1 MLKPVK
7 QKQCRNKGCE
17 NTFTPFK
24 STDKYCSRE
33 CFKENYKPNLQL
45 SKIKPIKAVSDKRKE
60 LNRIYEKV
68 RIEVLSDAKFKCFIP
83 GCTNVANTLEHLM
96 KRKGFAD
103 DWAKENNIPL
113 LIDKRYLRACCLH
126 HNGELET
133 NPELSKQYQ
142 YSNVSGKKKSE
153 L

>member
-1 MLKPVK
+1 MSL
-7 QKQCRNKGCE
+7 
-17 NTFTPFK
+17 
-24 STDKYCSRE
+24 
-33 CFKENYKPNLQL
+33 FKEKVCKLSGVVWKQYNSLQKCKCEKCL
-45 SKIKPIKAVSDKRKE
+45 KAQNKSKFKPINQFSDKRKE
-60 LNRIYEKV
+60 LNKVYEKV
-68 RIEVLSDAKFKCFIP
+68 RIEVLSEAKFKCFID
-83 GCTNVANTLEHLM
+83 GCTNVANTVEHLM

-103 DWAKENNIPL
+103 EWAKENNIPL